1 MVRAGL
7 VTCLVFNLQAQVRE
21 QSPVTETA
29 GITVLVVD
37 KGGVPV
43 PEADVEVRDSHDTVV
58 IHETLKNGLFEI
70 PDLGFGPHTIV
81 VGKDRCGEVQ
91 VKNLVFVWDVHQII
105 RIVSNVCPHSGATGG
120 SGCFVLFRVKNT
132 RGEPVVGATMKG
144 DAILQETVTDIYGRS
159 SAILGANSSD
169 TFTIQLDDYI
179 PARVHVACGFFG
191 TVRREIVLSL
201 DRVR

>member
-1 MVRAGL
+1 
-7 VTCLVFNLQAQVRE
+7 
-21 QSPVTETA
+21 
-29 GITVLVVD
+29 
-37 KGGVPV
+37 
-43 PEADVEVRDSHDTVV
+43 
-58 IHETLKNGLFEI
+58 
-70 PDLGFGPHTIV
+70 
-81 VGKDRCGEVQ
+81 
-91 VKNLVFVWDVHQII
+91 
-105 RIVSNVCPHSGATGG
+105 
-120 SGCFVLFRVKNT
+120 
-132 RGEPVVGATMKG
+132 MKG